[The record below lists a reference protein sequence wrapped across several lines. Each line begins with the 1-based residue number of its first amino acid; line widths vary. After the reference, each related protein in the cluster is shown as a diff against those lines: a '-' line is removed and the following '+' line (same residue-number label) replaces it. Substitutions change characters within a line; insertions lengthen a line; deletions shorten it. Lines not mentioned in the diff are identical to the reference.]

1 MKRTVYVYDA
11 DTWENPV
18 IFGKMSSESVS
29 RAIDAKIVVNRS
41 SSSRVSIESYPDILR
56 LLDKFRKKVSSK
68 KGIYST
74 RLILGGDSIE
84 KILA

>member
-18 IFGKMSSESVS
+18 IFGKMMSSESVS

-41 SSSRVSIESYPDILR
+41 SRRVSIESYPDILR
-56 LLDKFRKKVSSK
+56 LLDEFRKKVSSK

-74 RLILGGDSIE
+74 RLILGGDSM
-84 KILA
+84 A

>member
-1 MKRTVYVYDA
+1 MRVKRTVYVYDA

-18 IFGKMSSESVS
+18 IFGKMMSSESVS

-41 SSSRVSIESYPDILR
+41 SSSRVSIESYPEILR

-74 RLILGGDSIE
+74 RLILGGDSM
-84 KILA
+84 A

>member
-41 SSSRVSIESYPDILR
+41 SSLVSIESYPDILR

-74 RLILGGDSIE
+74 RLILGGDSME
-84 KILA
+84 KMLA